1 MTKRMQQEDSILK
14 RWMEKENKTIT
25 KSLYLNYM
33 RKFEFTWD
41 ICKCRP
47 NHGAL
52 QYLNQDFMQETNEDV

>member
-1 MTKRMQQEDSILK
+1 M
-14 RWMEKENKTIT
+14 MEKENKTIT